1 MPLDTSH
8 RLAQRVCPVMLI
20 VGMLVSMLMK
30 DKHGTHIRPL
40 TVMDVPVISCV
51 PGHYGHIIVIHGDDV
66 EVYRIK
72 AFQII
77 VVKHSPPQ
85 IRFPQPFCNCIA
97 SRPRT
102 LRETLSFPSGTA
114 LAVSL
119 SLLP

>member
-1 MPLDTSH
+1 MLLDTSH
-8 RLAQRVCPVMLI
+8 RLSQCICPVMLI

-30 DKHGTHIRPL
+30 DNHGTHIRPL
-40 TVMDVPVISCV
+40 VPVIPCV

-66 EVYRIK
+66 EVCRIK

-77 VVKHSPPQ
+77 VVKHSPPP
-85 IRFPQPFCNCIA
+85 IRFPQPFCNRIA

-102 LRETLSFPSGTA
+102 LREALSFPSGTA
-114 LAVSL
+114 LAVFL